1 VKLWPWWVVLVFV
14 ISAPWAGCDPDPHWE
29 RINWRPFHDPAD
41 QPRDA
46 ASNFLF
52 YLPFGWSFVSG
63 RRSRGVLMQ
72 AVAVAFVTSVAAEAT
87 QLFSTGRFPSA
98 TDVLMAVCG
107 TLLGS
112 MLVVLWE
119 PRRSRHPPL
128 TRT

>member
-1 VKLWPWWVVLVFV
+1 MGAHQL
-14 ISAPWAGCDPDPHWE
+14 APF
-29 RINWRPFHDPAD
+29 RDPAD

-52 YLPFGWSFVSG
+52 YVPFGWSFVSG

-87 QLFSTGRFPSA
+87 QLFSTVRFPSA